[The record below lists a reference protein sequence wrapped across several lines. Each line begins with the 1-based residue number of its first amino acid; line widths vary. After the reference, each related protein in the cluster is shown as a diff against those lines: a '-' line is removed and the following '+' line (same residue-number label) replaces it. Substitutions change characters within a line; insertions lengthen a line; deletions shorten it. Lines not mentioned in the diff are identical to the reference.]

1 MRTKEEATT
10 STAGDAYHEWV
21 SFQRAEI
28 DWLPVVSVAMDDE
41 PTPHSLSTVGTTYA
55 VQTPTPPPVEN
66 TREKGPDFY
75 LNAGD
80 AIRTLRRELP
90 ALFQQDLTYDIYRE
104 DIVFRDP
111 RNTFAGLERYK
122 SIFKTVRVFGR
133 IFFRPQKIEVE
144 ILRIWQPS
152 EHKIVIRWQI
162 HGEPWQMPGFYK
174 ESRLDGT
181 SEFKLDS
188 NGKIYEHKVD
198 TKTMAPGNYMN
209 VLSSMLNLSVARQQ
223 NATPSFFTTYDEFDT
238 LAEHPTSCSPARSQ
252 HATSG
257 GSQDEGNGKTWPVLA
272 VLAAVWHVAHGST
285 RRVDAPPGGSGA

>member
-1 MRTKEEATT
+1 MERR
-10 STAGDAYHEWV
+10 AGGGCGV
-21 SFQRAEI
+21 
-28 DWLPVVSVAMDDE
+28 
-41 PTPHSLSTVGTTYA
+41 T
-55 VQTPTPPPVEN
+55 
-66 TREKGPDFY
+66 
-75 LNAGD
+75 
-80 AIRTLRRELP
+80 
-90 ALFQQDLTYDIYRE
+90 
-104 DIVFRDP
+104 
-111 RNTFAGLERYK
+111 
-122 SIFKTVRVFGR
+122 
-133 IFFRPQKIEVE
+133 
-144 ILRIWQPS
+144 QPS

-188 NGKIYEHKVD
+188 NGACAPRRRPRRAWFRGGRHNLLPKLRILWWTAANDASTVETDGTRGRGAGKIYEHKVD